1 MKILHHI
8 LILVFF
14 ALTGV
19 IFSQD
24 EKSSSTLDAT
34 PNEAINTQVVE
45 TEKKEAAEQVL
56 NDIEKTQTSGETEKT
71 SNKDEKKI
79 PAKNN
84 KQLFGSDIHKKS
96 IGLTDTKKSNSG
108 EVMLKTCISLA
119 AVIGLILLIFY
130 AIKKINNKVYVGNKN
145 NPLRVFSRMPLD
157 NKNYLTLVRAYEEEF
172 LLSVGP
178 NGTTVVARY
187 AIIGDEDEPEVTPVN
202 SEGKRVFKIDTEEHI
217 TSINLSPIKAPK
229 NEE

>member
-1 MKILHHI
+1 MKNLYRI

-14 ALTGV
+14 ASAGV
-19 IFSQD
+19 IFAQD
-24 EKSSSTLDAT
+24 EKSSST
-34 PNEAINTQVVE
+34 PNSNLNTTIEAQAVD
-45 TEKKEAAEQVL
+45 TEKKEPLEQVASEVKK
-56 NDIEKTQTSGETEKT
+56 EKT
-71 SNKDEKKI
+71 KKST
-79 PAKNN
+79 

-108 EVMLKTCISLA
+108 EVMLKTCLSLA

-202 SEGKRVFKIDTEEHI
+202 AEGKRVFKIDDDEHI
-217 TSINLSPIKAPK
+217 TSISLSPIKAPK

>member
-1 MKILHHI
+1 MKNLHHI

-14 ALTGV
+14 ACSGAV
-19 IFSQD
+19 FSQD
-24 EKSSSTLDAT
+24 EKSSPIAETTVNPTNITKTVEAETKAVLEEST
-34 PNEAINTQVVE
+34 
-45 TEKKEAAEQVL
+45 TEESTKEKPKK
-56 NDIEKTQTSGETEKT
+56 
-71 SNKDEKKI
+71 
-79 PAKNN
+79 KN
-84 KQLFGSDIHKKS
+84 QLFGSDIHKKS
-96 IGLTDTKKSNSG
+96 LGLTDTKKSNSG
-108 EVMLKTCISLA
+108 EVMLKTCLSLA

-187 AIIGDEDEPEVTPVN
+187 AIIGDDDEPEVTPVN
-202 SEGKRVFKIDTEEHI
+202 AEGKRVFKISDEEHI
-217 TSINLSPIKAPK
+217 TSINLSPIQEPK